1 MAEVKVSALTALTG
15 ANVANGD
22 ELYIVDAGSPNVSK
36 KITADELAQMP
47 QLSSRYQPLASDRI
61 WIDAARIIPTF
72 STFST
77 GTLGNASGDYRR
89 VGAALWPD
97 GDRVGTV
104 TNVVPQSWASMDV
117 FYWWSNAGTGSGN
130 VLWRMSYAEF
140 VDGETTDVQTF
151 AFDVPAA
158 APAQYVVRR
167 TKMNTTA
174 LAVTSGE
181 MMRLMVA
188 RIGSATEDTL
198 ANNAGLLGVELLRV
212 S

>member
-1 MAEVKVSALTALTG
+1 MSRVSQMPSQTG
-15 ANVANGD
+15 AAVANND
-22 ELYIVDAGSPNVSK
+22 LLMMVDVGTPNISEQ
-36 KITADELAQMP
+36 ITLDQFAQAP
-47 QLSSRYQPLASDRI
+47 QFSSRYQPLASDRI